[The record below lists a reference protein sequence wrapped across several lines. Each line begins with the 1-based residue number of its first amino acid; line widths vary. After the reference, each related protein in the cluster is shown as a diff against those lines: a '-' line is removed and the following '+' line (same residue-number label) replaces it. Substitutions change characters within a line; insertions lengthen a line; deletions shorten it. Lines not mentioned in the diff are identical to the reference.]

1 MVTQTCETIAALL
14 TPLAPGAI
22 AVVGMTG
29 SAVQRVLAQ
38 FLRSAGRDEPPVLL
52 PDRPRLC
59 RFMPRGEFVDETI
72 VTLIADDAEPS
83 VEICTHGGVR
93 IAQRV
98 LAELAGAGVKLVSG
112 EEYMGRTVAG
122 CPVQQETDRALIRS
136 KSQRLTR
143 WLLSQRR
150 ILPPFL
156 KTLHLLSP
164 EALTAFRRR
173 SEVAIRL
180 LQGIEIALVGP
191 PNAGKSTLANRL
203 IGQDRMIT
211 SDTPG
216 TTRDWVSE
224 TALIH
229 GWPVILTDTAGIRQ
243 TACEIESEAIRRAG
257 ERAGKARLILLI
269 DSPESAGASDTAP
282 VEWLRFIRAANDSVL
297 HVWNKIDIVDH
308 CGRKPPVTALCVSA
322 LKGSGMEQLEDRI
335 SALLGFTELQ
345 DALPTALWEHQPL
358 TEPR

>member
-1 MVTQTCETIAALL
+1 MQTCETIAALL

-29 SAVQRVLAQ
+29 PAVDRVLGQ
-38 FLRSAGRDEPPVLL
+38 LLRSASRDEPPVLM
-52 PDRPRLC
+52 PNRPRLC

-72 VTLIADDAEPS
+72 VTLIADSAEPS

-98 LAELAGAGVKLVSG
+98 LAELAAVGVGIVSG
-112 EEYMGRTVAG
+112 DEYMDRTGAG
-122 CPVQQETDRALIRS
+122 CPVQREIDLALIRS
-136 KSQRLTR
+136 QSQRLTR

-164 EALTAFRRR
+164 EALAAFRRR

-180 LQGIEIALVGP
+180 IQGIEIALIGP

-203 IGQDRMIT
+203 IGIDRMIT
-211 SDTPG
+211 SDMPG

-229 GWPVILTDTAGIRQ
+229 GWPVILTDTAGMRQ
-243 TACEIESEAIRRAG
+243 TACEIESEAIRRAADRAGRAGLILHIESAEAGDFSATVPSESLQVSGIGG
-257 ERAGKARLILLI
+257 ER
-269 DSPESAGASDTAP
+269 
-282 VEWLRFIRAANDSVL
+282 VL
-297 HVWNKIDIVDH
+297 CVWNKIDIVAGV
-308 CGRKPPVTALCVSA
+308 GRKVPFEALGVSA
-322 LKGSGMEQLEDRI
+322 LTGSGINILEDRI
-335 SALLGFTELQ
+335 SELLGLTVLQ
-345 DALPTALWEHQPL
+345 ESLPTAVCERQLLSEH
-358 TEPR
+358 R